1 MANQYINKVIYG
13 GKTLIDLSGD
23 TVSADKLLKGLT
35 AHDKSGAVITG
46 TCTFDVDSGDADVAV
61 AEILEGKIAYAR
73 GAKVTG
79 WVITMVPAR
88 SPSRRRNR
96 QSLSQPTFA
105 RE

>member
-46 TCTFDVDSGDADVAV
+46 TYTFDVDSGDADVAV
-61 AEILEGKIAYAR
+61 A
-73 GAKVTG
+73 
-79 WVITMVPAR
+79 
-88 SPSRRRNR
+88 
-96 QSLSQPTFA
+96 
-105 RE
+105 

>member
-61 AEILEGKIAYAR
+61 A
-73 GAKVTG
+73 
-79 WVITMVPAR
+79 
-88 SPSRRRNR
+88 
-96 QSLSQPTFA
+96 
-105 RE
+105 